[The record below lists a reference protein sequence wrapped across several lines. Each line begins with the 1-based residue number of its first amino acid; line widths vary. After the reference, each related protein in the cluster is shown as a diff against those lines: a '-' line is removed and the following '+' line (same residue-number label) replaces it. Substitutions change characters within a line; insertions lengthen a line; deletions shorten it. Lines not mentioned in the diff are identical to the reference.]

1 MRFSDLKDTE
11 TSSVF
16 FYADNHP
23 KKACLFQ
30 NQSCTEFL
38 FDFIRSSNRKA
49 SDSIEHMCLDRVST
63 LAFYTIPGRYSEIC
77 LSQLGQSCGISYPQ
91 KLIEE

>member
-38 FDFIRSSNRKA
+38 FDFIRSSNRK
-49 SDSIEHMCLDRVST
+49 RVG
-63 LAFYTIPGRYSEIC
+63 LH
-77 LSQLGQSCGISYPQ
+77 
-91 KLIEE
+91 

>member
-16 FYADNHP
+16 FYADNRP

-38 FDFIRSSNRKA
+38 FDFIRSSNRK
-49 SDSIEHMCLDRVST
+49 SVGLH
-63 LAFYTIPGRYSEIC
+63 
-77 LSQLGQSCGISYPQ
+77 
-91 KLIEE
+91 